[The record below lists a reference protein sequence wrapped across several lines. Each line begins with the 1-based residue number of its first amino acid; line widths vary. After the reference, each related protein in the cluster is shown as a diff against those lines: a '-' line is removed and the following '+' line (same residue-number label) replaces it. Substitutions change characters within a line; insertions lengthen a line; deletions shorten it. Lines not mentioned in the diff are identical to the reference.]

1 MIDLVFRDA
10 LVVDGRGGEPFRG
23 DVAVDRGVIVAVGA
37 RLDASAARTIA
48 ADGLALMPGIV
59 DSHTHFDAQIT
70 WDPTLSPS
78 PALGV
83 TTAVIGNCGFTI
95 APCRPADRELTMRNL
110 TQVEGMS
117 IDALRAGIDWGFES
131 FGEYM
136 AQLRRHG
143 SVANVAAYV
152 GHSSVRTYVMGDD
165 AARREASA
173 DEIAQM
179 QAIVRDAMAHGAVG
193 FASSTSPAHNGEGG
207 LPMPSRLAS
216 DAEMAALVGA
226 MGEGGRGVYMLTKGA
241 HTKVAFLES
250 LAAATGRPVMVAALL
265 HNSMAPQAVFDDL
278 DAIAAANARGH
289 RLLGQVSCC
298 ALTMDFTLA
307 SPYPVEGLASW
318 KPALGRSGG
327 ELKAVLADRTFRDA
341 VRAEL
346 KTATTFRLFN
356 SEWDK
361 VHVVETVRPDLG
373 RHEQRSIAAIAGADG
388 RDPLDTMLDIALADD
403 LKTVF
408 TAQLLN
414 SDEDAVGRMLN
425 HPHSIVSL
433 SDAGAHL
440 TFFND
445 AGFGLH
451 LLGHWSRDLGAISL
465 ADAVRRLTS
474 HPASVLG
481 LRRPRHDR
489 RRSGRGPAPVR
500 SEDDRPRSQAACPR
514 PALGRSA
521 PHHRCHRRARRVGQ
535 RSPGRRCARPARR
548 CTAGRR
554 AADRVRR
561 LTPARARAPTRP
573 DSGSGRQRVDQR
585 GERSAIDLRRI
596 GMQAAV
602 AATGDLDP
610 ADAGRRRVAKLATER
625 HRHRVVEV
633 AVQHEDRCVDR
644 ADLRERVEALAGE
657 PDGDR
662 PERSRRGAG
671 EIDQAREGRFDDR
684 APRSRR
690 RGAGGSPDRSRPRR
704 RASGR
709 RSRACADRVVAAPA
723 RSRPPRRR
731 RRWSVSDGMI
741 GVLSPQPR

>member
-10 LVVDGRGGEPFRG
+10 LVVDGRGGEPLRG
-23 DVAVDRGVIVAVGA
+23 DVAVDRGRIVAVGP
-37 RLDASAARTIA
+37 RLDVDAARTIA
-48 ADGLALMPGIV
+48 ADGLALMPGII

-136 AQLRRHG
+136 AQLRKRG

-173 DEIAQM
+173 AEIAQM

-226 MGEGGRGVYMLTKGA
+226 MGEGGRGVYMLTKGG
-241 HTKVAFLES
+241 HTQVSFLES

-265 HNSMAPQAVFDDL
+265 HNSVAPRAVFDDL

-318 KPALGRSGG
+318 KPALGRSGAA
-327 ELKAVLADRTFRDA
+327 LRAVLADRAFRDG

-361 VHVVETVRPDLG
+361 VHVVETARPDLA
-373 RHEQRSIAAIAGADG
+373 RHEQRSIAAIAADDG

-451 LLGHWSRDLGAISL
+451 LLGHWSRDLGAMTL
-465 ADAVRRLTS
+465 AEAVRRLTS

-481 LRRPRHDR
+481 LV
-489 RRSGRGPAPVR
+489 GRGTDRAPATGRRPAPVR
-500 SEDDRPRSQAACPR
+500 SEDGRPRTEAPRPR
-514 PALGRSA
+514 PARGCGA
-521 PHHRCHRRARRVGQ
+521 PDDRCGRRARRLGQ
-535 RSPGRRCARPARR
+535 RP
-548 CTAGRR
+548 
-554 AADRVRR
+554 
-561 LTPARARAPTRP
+561 
-573 DSGSGRQRVDQR
+573 
-585 GERSAIDLRRI
+585 
-596 GMQAAV
+596 
-602 AATGDLDP
+602 
-610 ADAGRRRVAKLATER
+610 AGRRR
-625 HRHRVVEV
+625 
-633 AVQHEDRCVDR
+633 
-644 ADLRERVEALAGE
+644 
-657 PDGDR
+657 PR
-662 PERSRRGAG
+662 P
-671 EIDQAREGRFDDR
+671 
-684 APRSRR
+684 RR
-690 RGAGGSPDRSRPRR
+690 RRAARGRAVDPIRRVKRRPRR
-704 RASGR
+704 RALALPVAAFRAMEEAR
-709 RSRACADRVVAAPA
+709 RSA
-723 RSRPPRRR
+723 R
-731 RRWSVSDGMI
+731 
-741 GVLSPQPR
+741 